1 MAHVQVETRG
11 VRSVD
16 EVNVSY
22 DYGQLCHIDKT
33 MTDGFVTRLD
43 EWADRR
49 RPAAKRGEPSPP
61 RSDFGFT
68 ACELHAV
75 FRKRPWRTEPVF
87 HD

>member
-22 DYGQLCHIDKT
+22 DCEQLCHIDKN
-33 MTDGFVTRLD
+33 MAEGFVTRLD
-43 EWADRR
+43 EWEDRR
-49 RPAAKRGEPSPP
+49 RPAAKRGAPSPP
-61 RSDFGFT
+61 RSDSGFI

-75 FRKRPWRTEPVF
+75 FRKRPWPTEPVF